1 MVLDWGVN
9 QLEIKQQ
16 GNKLMVM
23 VEIQNNL
30 ITPYH

>member
-9 QLEIKQQ
+9 QLKIKQQ
-16 GNKLMVM
+16 GNKHMVM

-30 ITPYH
+30 NL